1 MKNFYAK
8 IDSYNETTYET
19 NTLSVLL
26 SDGTRLTLRIDEEED
41 ICEEEVYRFATEP
54 IEFKGRTQYLV
65 QSFTHIDDMDIGFEA
80 KIAVMKDFYPFAPID
95 VAKTK
100 ETIETHLAS
109 IKDETIGKIAKAL
122 YEKHREDFYLYPAA
136 TRFHHAYIGGVA
148 HHTATML
155 ELAEGLLAVY
165 AFLNRD
171 LLVAGIILHDLFKTV
186 ELSNF
191 YAPEYTREGRL
202 LGHLAMGSDAV
213 GEIAREIGLAG
224 KEEVVLLRH
233 MMLSHHYY
241 GNFGS
246 PKKPNIPEALALHF
260 IDNIDSKFAVLGEAL
275 EETEPG
281 EFTEPLGVLE
291 RERYYKALFDKRKK
305 T

>member
-26 SDGTRLTLRIDEEED
+26 ADGTRLTLRIDEEED
-41 ICEEEVYRFATEP
+41 IREEEVYHFETEP

-65 QSFTHIDDMDIGFEA
+65 KSHAHINDMDIGFAA

-95 VAKTK
+95 VEKTK
-100 ETIETHLAS
+100 KTIEKSLDS
-109 IKDETIGKIAKAL
+109 IKETTVATITKEL
-122 YEKHREDFYLYPAA
+122 YEEHREDFYLYPAA

-155 ELAEGLLAVY
+155 ELAEGLLKVY
-165 AFLNRD
+165 TFLNRD
-171 LLVAGIILHDLFKTV
+171 LLIAGIILHDLFKTV

-202 LGHLAMGSDAV
+202 LGHLAMGSDAIGKV
-213 GEIAREIGLAG
+213 AEKNGLAD

-275 EETEPG
+275 AETEPG

-291 RERYYKALFDKRKK
+291 RERYYKARSDKPKK
-305 T
+305 P

>member
-26 SDGTRLTLRIDEEED
+26 ADGTRLTLRIDEEED
-41 ICEEEVYRFATEP
+41 IREEEVYHFETEP

-65 QSFTHIDDMDIGFEA
+65 KSFTHISDTDIGFEG

-95 VAKTK
+95 VEKTQA
-100 ETIETHLAS
+100 TIEAHLSS
-109 IKDETIGKIAKAL
+109 IKDETIETITKAL

-155 ELAEGLLAVY
+155 QLAEGLLAVY
-165 AFLNRD
+165 DFLNRD

-202 LGHLAMGSDAV
+202 LGHLAMGSDAI
-213 GEIAREIGLAG
+213 GEIAREKGLSDQ
-224 KEEVVLLRH
+224 EEVLLLRH

-281 EFTEPLGVLE
+281 AFTEPLGVLE
-291 RERYYKALFDKRKK
+291 RERYYKALAGKRKK